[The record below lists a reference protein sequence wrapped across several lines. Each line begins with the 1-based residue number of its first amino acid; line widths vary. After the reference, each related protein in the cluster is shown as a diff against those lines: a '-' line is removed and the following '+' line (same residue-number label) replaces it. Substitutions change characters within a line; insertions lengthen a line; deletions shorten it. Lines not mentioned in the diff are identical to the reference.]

1 MPAAKPKSSAG
12 IIQAEVTGTRGPGHR
27 IFGAMSL
34 LTPIRQ
40 LTFAAFAFA
49 LTISAPCLAKRQ
61 VVLELYT
68 SQGCSSCPPADALI
82 ERLSDRP
89 DILGLSLPVT
99 YWDMLGWKDTLAS
112 EANTR
117 RQKAYAASMGRGG
130 VYTPQI
136 IVDGVTDV
144 VGSREAQ
151 VEAAIGARRSDMREV
166 PITLSVSPAAVH
178 IGVGAL
184 PEKNTE
190 DATVWLFHVL
200 SHAVVRIGAGE
211 NKGHNLDY
219 RNVVRDVRAVA
230 LWKGQPLTLDIP
242 RGDQSVPGYDSVA
255 VVVQENPYGR
265 VIGARMISTS
275 SIQQH

>member
-1 MPAAKPKSSAG
+1 MSGPEPKFSPGA
-12 IIQAEVTGTRGPGHR
+12 IQAEVTGTRGPARR
-27 IFGAMSL
+27 IFWGMNLPS
-34 LTPIRQ
+34 PIRQ
-40 LTFAAFAFA
+40 LTFATFVFA
-49 LTISAPCLAKRQ
+49 LMVSAPSVAKRQ

-89 DILGLSLPVT
+89 DILALSLPVT

-117 RQKAYAASMGRGG
+117 RQKAYAATMGHGG

-151 VEAAIGARRSDMREV
+151 VEAAIGARRADMREV
-166 PITLSVSPAAVH
+166 PVMLSASPTAVH

-184 PEKNTE
+184 PEKNAG
-190 DATVWLFHVL
+190 DATVWLLHVL
-200 SHAVVRIGAGE
+200 SHAAVRIGAGE
-211 NKGHNLDY
+211 NKSRSIDY

-230 LWKGQPLTLDIP
+230 LWKGQPLSLDIP
-242 RGDQSVPGYDSVA
+242 RGDQGVPGYDSVA
-255 VVVQENPYGR
+255 VVVQQDPYGR
-265 VIGARMISTS
+265 VIGAHMISIPS
-275 SIQQH
+275 SPQH